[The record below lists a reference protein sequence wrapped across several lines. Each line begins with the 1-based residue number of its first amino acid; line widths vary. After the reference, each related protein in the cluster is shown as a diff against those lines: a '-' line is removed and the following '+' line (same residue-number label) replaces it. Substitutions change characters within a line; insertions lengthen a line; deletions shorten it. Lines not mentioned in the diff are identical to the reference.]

1 VGGEAA
7 HSQIILVQVDFNAS
21 IIFAGVPA
29 SSYSRPIIEHM
40 GLLPISEV
48 ARMAGLRPSAIR
60 YYEQIGIL
68 PPALRVS
75 GQRRYH
81 SGTIHRLA
89 VLRRAQEVGF
99 TLDEV
104 RELFCGLGNRNSI
117 SERWRKLAGKKLTE
131 LDAAMERIR
140 SMQEV
145 LCRLQTRCRCDTVEQ
160 CGASILRSRVIA
172 TVIKNQK

>member
-1 VGGEAA
+1 
-7 HSQIILVQVDFNAS
+7 
-21 IIFAGVPA
+21 
-29 SSYSRPIIEHM
+29 M

-75 GQRRYH
+75 GQRRFR
-81 SGTIHRLA
+81 SGTVYQLA

-104 RELFCGLGNRNSI
+104 RELFCGLGKRNSI
-117 SERWRKLAGKKLTE
+117 SQRWRKLAGKKLTE
-131 LDAAMERIR
+131 LDATMERIR

-145 LCRLQTRCRCDTVEQ
+145 LYRLQTRCQCETVDQ
-160 CGASILRSRVIA
+160 CGASILHGQVTA
-172 TVIKNQK
+172 AVIKNQK